1 MDALDLP
8 HPRRAAACFAVL
20 AAAALC
26 LELDPRLPWI
36 VGLVAVALFGGAGAV
51 RTLQERNE
59 LAAVRR
65 SADAL
70 ILHTPT
76 SRDASELV
84 RWRSAELTSRTQ
96 REQLARDIARTLRA
110 LDPTRMPSASPLRR
124 PDARSC
130 RPLFDALTERLLDEH
145 PVAARGI
152 LLTQTLL
159 RDSSSPLYS
168 GGRSLGHALRRAL
181 GALEP

>member
-1 MDALDLP
+1 VDALDLP
-8 HPRRAAACFAVL
+8 HPRRAAACFAAL

-36 VGLVAVALFGGAGAV
+36 VGLLAVGLFGCAGAI
-51 RTLQERNE
+51 RTVQEERE
-59 LAAVRR
+59 LRAVRR

-84 RWRSAELTSRTQ
+84 RWRSAELTSRAH
-96 REQLARDIARTLRA
+96 REQLGRDIARTLRA
-110 LDPTRMPSASPLRR
+110 LDPARMPSASPLRR

-130 RPLFDALTERLLDEH
+130 RPLLDSLAERLLDER

-152 LLTQTLL
+152 LLTQSLL
-159 RDSSSPLYS
+159 RDSSSPLYCECQ
-168 GGRSLGHALRRAL
+168 SLDHALRRAL